1 MKDWSGVQYEEQ
13 FEEYEQYVVAAGR
26 QEATSGGGD
35 EGSEGEGEDEDEE
48 VGEQD
53 DMPPVQESGPEPSH
67 ASTQITSNSEPP
79 PRLVRRR
86 RM

>member
-1 MKDWSGVQYEEQ
+1 
-13 FEEYEQYVVAAGR
+13 
-26 QEATSGGGD
+26 
-35 EGSEGEGEDEDEE
+35 
-48 VGEQD
+48 
-53 DMPPVQESGPEPSH
+53 MPPVQESGPEPSH